1 MKKPLSF
8 HKCFFFFSIL
18 WGISCAVHAQVAGMN
33 TLAPLQM
40 PLSARTAALGMNYL
54 PLYDGS
60 DLQVAFDNPS
70 LLLPQHN
77 NRVALNYVGLFS
89 ESKFASLA
97 YGHDFHRFGVFLFGL
112 QYYGYGKFQ
121 GYDETET
128 PQGEF
133 SASDIALTVGWGLQ
147 IDSNFS
153 IGASFRPVRSQ
164 YESYTAWAI
173 ALNVAGSYVSDS
185 KRFAATLQARNIGA
199 QLSTFDGTAEQ
210 LPFDLSASL
219 SYKVSNAPFRVYF
232 SLDQL
237 TRWHLDYDDPLNPE
251 NDIDPYTGE
260 PIEKPWYDGVGNF
273 LDQLARHAA
282 VGIELDLKSRFFVRL
297 GYRYRQTVEMSA
309 ADRTNINVSGFSYG
323 FGLRTKRFEFSFAR
337 RNYHLGQAPNYLSL
351 SFNF

>member
-1 MKKPLSF
+1 MKKPLSI
-8 HKCFFFFSIL
+8 HTCIAVFSIL
-18 WGISCAVHAQVAGMN
+18 LGISFATRAQVAGLS

-54 PLYDGS
+54 PLYDAG

-70 LLLPQHN
+70 LLLSQHTHH
-77 NRVALNYVGLFS
+77 VALNYVGLFS
-89 ESKFASLA
+89 ESKFASVA
-97 YGHDFHRFGVFLFGL
+97 YGCDFHRFGVFLLGF
-112 QYYGYGKFQ
+112 QYFGYGKFEA
-121 GYDETET
+121 YDETET

-133 SASDIALTVGWGLQ
+133 SASDFALTLGWGLQ

-164 YESYTAWAI
+164 YESYTAWAF

-185 KRFAATLQARNIGA
+185 KRFAVTLQARNIGA
-199 QLSTFDGTAEQ
+199 QLATFDGTVEH

-219 SYKVSNAPFRVYF
+219 SYKVSNAPFRVF
-232 SLDQL
+232 MSLDQL
-237 TRWHLDYDDPLNPE
+237 SRWYLDYDDPLNPE
-251 NDIDPYTGE
+251 NDTDPYTGE
-260 PIEKPWYDGVGNF
+260 PISKPWYDGVGNF
-273 LDQLARHAA
+273 FDQLARHAA